1 MKVTVICMA
10 YNHEKYIKDALEG
23 FVKQKTNFDYEV
35 LVHDDASTDATASII
50 KEYARRYPDII
61 KPILQTV
68 NQDSQGIDF
77 FAEYMVPM
85 AQGEYFARC
94 EGDDYWTDENKLQ
107 LQVDFLDQHPE
118 YSACVHNTSKLEM
131 MTGKQTLMYEEGERD
146 LHFSDVI
153 QGGSC
158 AYHTTSLVHRRDAL
172 WNVPDFVPNTEANGF
187 GDYPWA
193 IWFSLLGPI
202 RFLDRNMSVYR
213 VGTSSS
219 WTAANRRN
227 THKNALFH
235 MHVSQMLR
243 EVNEYTKY
251 AHKEQIEE
259 LIRYNDYKSL
269 YFDEKYAEMRNP
281 EYRELYRKESVPS
294 RIKMR
299 LKQYFAPLYH
309 VYRRIK
315 Y

>member
-1 MKVTVICMA
+1 
-10 YNHEKYIKDALEG
+10 
-23 FVKQKTNFDYEV
+23 
-35 LVHDDASTDATASII
+35 
-50 KEYARRYPDII
+50 
-61 KPILQTV
+61 
-68 NQDSQGIDF
+68 
-77 FAEYMVPM
+77 
-85 AQGEYFARC
+85 
-94 EGDDYWTDENKLQ
+94 
-107 LQVDFLDQHPE
+107 
-118 YSACVHNTSKLEM
+118 
-131 MTGKQTLMYEEGERD
+131 
-146 LHFSDVI
+146 
-153 QGGSC
+153 
-158 AYHTTSLVHRRDAL
+158 
-172 WNVPDFVPNTEANGF
+172 
-187 GDYPWA
+187 
-193 IWFSLLGPI
+193 
-202 RFLDRNMSVYR
+202 
-213 VGTSSS
+213 
-219 WTAANRRN
+219 
-227 THKNALFH
+227 